1 MGLLQSKINRITL
14 AVNVILG
21 IFLTITGFLMDWAMG
36 AFTLLVSLMFSAAWL
51 FMLRV
56 RRNNISKL
64 PQEIENML
72 YSDDFTVLDNNQE
85 GELAVLSD
93 EIRKMSI
100 KLREGA
106 YLLQKEKIY
115 LMDSMA
121 DISHQLRTPLTSINI
136 QISLLQKRGISEDEK
151 MKYLRN
157 ITSHIQRIDWLI
169 SALLK
174 ISKIDAGTVHMKKD
188 PVYISDVV
196 GNAVEGILIPLEIK
210 NQTFEFISRGD
221 ETIKGDLNWATE
233 AISNIVKNCMEH
245 TGENGKIKVVA
256 EENPIYTKLVI
267 TDTGNGIL
275 PEDLP
280 NIFQRFY
287 RGKDSDDS
295 SIGIGL
301 ALSKMIIQQ
310 QNGSIKAENNRDKG
324 SRFTIKFYKGIEHG
338 SIESR
343 KSI

>member
-1 MGLLQSKINRITL
+1 
-14 AVNVILG
+14 
-21 IFLTITGFLMDWAMG
+21 
-36 AFTLLVSLMFSAAWL
+36 
-51 FMLRV
+51 
-56 RRNNISKL
+56 
-64 PQEIENML
+64 ML
-72 YSDDFTVLDNNQE
+72 YSDDFTDLDNNQE

-188 PVYISDVV
+188 SVYISDVV

-210 NQTFEFISRGD
+210 NQS
-221 ETIKGDLNWATE
+221 L
-233 AISNIVKNCMEH
+233 
-245 TGENGKIKVVA
+245 
-256 EENPIYTKLVI
+256 L
-267 TDTGNGIL
+267 
-275 PEDLP
+275 
-280 NIFQRFY
+280 QR
-287 RGKDSDDS
+287 
-295 SIGIGL
+295 L
-301 ALSKMIIQQ
+301 
-310 QNGSIKAENNRDKG
+310 
-324 SRFTIKFYKGIEHG
+324 
-338 SIESR
+338 
-343 KSI
+343 

>member
-1 MGLLQSKINRITL
+1 
-14 AVNVILG
+14 
-21 IFLTITGFLMDWAMG
+21 MDWAMG

-64 PQEIENML
+64 TQEIENML

-106 YLLQKEKIY
+106 YLLQREKIY

-157 ITSHIQRIDWLI
+157 ITSH
-169 SALLK
+169 
-174 ISKIDAGTVHMKKD
+174 
-188 PVYISDVV
+188 ISDVV